1 MQTATSA
8 IHGSGP
14 TSPISI
20 RTWVEA
26 ARPKTL
32 TAALSPIL
40 VGTALARA
48 SGFTPKWELS
58 VFALLSTLFIQIGA
72 NLFNDALDFYKGTDD
87 EKRVGPRRV
96 TQSGLLAPRTVMLG
110 GCVSFLIAA
119 VFGIPLL
126 LEGGRVI
133 LEIGLASL
141 LCGYLYTGGPFPL
154 AYLGLGEIFVV
165 LFFGLTAVMGI
176 FFLHTGLLF
185 DERSFMAGLQVGLL
199 ATVML
204 AINNL
209 RDIEG
214 DRRSHKRTLAARF
227 GKSFGKVE
235 IVILALFPSGLGIYW
250 ILHGLLWAGFLP
262 LLVLPLALHVCSSVA
277 RTEPGPAYN
286 RFLGQGALL
295 NLAFGIL
302 FSLGCVLS
310 YYAPGGGS

>member
-1 MQTATSA
+1 MQSS
-8 IHGSGP
+8 IPVSRP
-14 TSPISI
+14 TPVSLL
-20 RTWVEA
+20 TWLEA
-26 ARPKTL
+26 SRPKTL

-48 SGFTPKWELS
+48 AGFTPKWELS
-58 VFALLSTLFIQIGA
+58 VFALLSTLFIQIGS

-110 GCVSFLIAA
+110 GCASFLIAA
-119 VFGIPLL
+119 LFAIPLL
-126 LEGGRVI
+126 LEGGRTI

-154 AYLGLGEIFVV
+154 AYLGLGEVFVV
-165 LFFGLTAVMGI
+165 LFFGLAAVMGI
-176 FFLHTGLLF
+176 FFLQTGLLF
-185 DERSFMAGLQVGLL
+185 DERSLIAGLQVGLL

-214 DRRSHKRTLAARF
+214 DRRSRKRTLAARF
-227 GKSFGKVE
+227 GKTFGRAE
-235 IVILALFPSGLGIYW
+235 ITSLALLPAIFGIYW

-262 LLVLPLALHVCSSVA
+262 LLALPLALHVSSSVA

-286 RFLGQGALL
+286 RFLGQSALL
-295 NLAFGIL
+295 NLLFGIL
-302 FSLGCVLS
+302 FSLGCLLS